1 MVTTLEPNL
10 ACESGEQWQP
20 AQALRGKMGAML
32 EIRLS
37 AEKCG
42 QRQPALAML
51 SEMLVATPEVGLPLE
66 KGVRW

>member
-10 ACESGEQWQP
+10 ACENGEQWQP
-20 AQALRGKMGAML
+20 ARALRDETGAML